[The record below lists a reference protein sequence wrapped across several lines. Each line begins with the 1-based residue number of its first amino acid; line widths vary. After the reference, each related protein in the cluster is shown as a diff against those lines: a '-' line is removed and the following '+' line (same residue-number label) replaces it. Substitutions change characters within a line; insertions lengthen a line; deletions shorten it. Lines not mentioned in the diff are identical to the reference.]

1 MRLCVSQRSA
11 WLRRRQGDG
20 LHDLPAR
27 VGFAGGAN
35 KSDGADRARF
45 FRPTSNRPDQRRA
58 VGGLVAAIEEREMRL
73 ERRIA
78 PPVPLRKNAFAR
90 RSSRRDDRPRR
101 VDGYD
106 DRAEVRRRIDGRLQ
120 LKRVSGA
127 RPSATVRAFATASR
141 WVASKDGHSVTC
153 GGNGAILVSAAS
165 PLMTIRAQAA
175 TGPAGRSQSEY
186 FRVPASA
193 RATRVAP
200 SSTVASFRIVIT

>member
-35 KSDGADRARF
+35 KSDGAYRARF
-45 FRPTSNRPDQRRA
+45 FRPTSNRPNQRCA

-106 DRAEVRRRIDGRLQ
+106 DRAEVRRRIDDRLQ
-120 LKRVSGA
+120 LEESRGKTFRY
-127 RPSATVRAFATASR
+127 RPRLCDGFTLGRLEMGRASR
-141 WVASKDGHSVTC
+141 
-153 GGNGAILVSAAS
+153 AAE
-165 PLMTIRAQAA
+165 T
-175 TGPAGRSQSEY
+175 
-186 FRVPASA
+186 VP
-193 RATRVAP
+193 
-200 SSTVASFRIVIT
+200 F